1 MNPHTALL
9 FTLAGAFAVA
19 FVLGFVASRVGLP
32 PLVGYLLAGIVIG
45 PHSPGFVGD
54 VELAGQ
60 LAEIGVILLMFGV
73 GLHFSPGDLMRVRR
87 IALPGALLQM
97 LVATALGGWLALSWG
112 WAPAAALVFGL
123 ALSVSSTVV
132 VLRVLEA
139 RGLLDSVDGRIA
151 VGWLV
156 VEDLAVVIVLVLL
169 PTVLTALGA
178 SPLSSTSPTSSVAW
192 VITLTLLKV
201 MAFIGLMSIV
211 GRRAVPWLLMHVA
224 RSGSRELFT
233 LAVLAVAL
241 GVAVGAASLFG
252 VSFAL
257 GAFVA
262 GVVISESDLSYRA
275 AADALPLQ
283 DAFAVLFFVSVG
295 MLIDPLVLVQ
305 EPVKVFSTVAVV
317 LIANGLVST
326 VLMVLL
332 RHPLGASL
340 RLGAS
345 LGQIGEFSFI
355 LAALGVS
362 LGVLSETGRS
372 LILASALVTIVL
384 NPLLFWLA
392 DVVGNWISSKPG
404 LLERLERQKEP
415 SLVVTDL
422 HVVMV
427 PNHAIVV
434 GYGRVG
440 RTIGDALQRYGIPF
454 VAVEQDRRVVEA
466 MRTTGVA
473 TIYGDA
479 TRPGILEY
487 THPENAKLLVI
498 AAPDP
503 YHARHIIT
511 LARARNPDIEI
522 VVRTHSDQEQQLFE
536 ALNVTKALMGERE
549 LAFGMAYHSLRS
561 LGVSD
566 DSADEVVEQLRGG
579 ARMQTREFSSL
590 MPSLTPSTKEP
601 SRR

>member
-1 MNPHTALL
+1 MNAHTSLL
-9 FTLAGAFAVA
+9 FMLAAAFATA
-19 FVLGFVASRVGLP
+19 FVLGIIASRFGLP
-32 PLVGYLLAGIVIG
+32 PLVGYLLAGIAIG
-45 PHSPGFVGD
+45 PNSPGFVGD

-73 GLHFSPGDLMRVRR
+73 GLHFSPGDLARVKR
-87 IALPGALLQM
+87 IALPGALIQM
-97 LVATALGGWLALSWG
+97 LLSTALGATLAVSWG
-112 WAPAAALVFGL
+112 WSMPAAFVFGS

-139 RGLLDSVDGRIA
+139 RGLLDSIDGRIA

-169 PTVLTALGA
+169 PTVLGALGA
-178 SPLSSTSPTSSVAW
+178 STLTTTAPTGGVAL
-192 VITLTLLKV
+192 VVAVTLLKV
-201 MAFIGLMSIV
+201 VAFVVLMGVV
-211 GRRAVPWLLMHVA
+211 GKRAVPWLLTHVA
-224 RSGSRELFT
+224 RTGSRELFT

-241 GVAVGAASLFG
+241 GVAVGAASIFG

-275 AADALPLQ
+275 ASDALPLQ

-295 MLIDPLVLVQ
+295 MLIDPGVLIG
-305 EPVKVFSTVAVV
+305 EPMKVLATVGVV
-317 LIANGLVST
+317 LLANSVASAA
-326 VLMVLL
+326 LMVGL

-340 RLGAS
+340 RLGAC

-362 LGVLSETGRS
+362 LGVLSETARS

-384 NPLLFWLA
+384 NPVLFKVA
-392 DVVGNWISSKPG
+392 DVIATWIAKRPG
-404 LLERLERQKEP
+404 LLEKLERQKEP
-415 SLVVTDL
+415 RMVSTDL
-422 HVVMV
+422 HVAMV
-427 PNHAIVV
+427 PNHAIII

-440 RTIGDALQRYGIPF
+440 RTIGDALQRYGVSF
-454 VAVEQDRRVVEA
+454 VAIEQDRRIVEA
-466 MRTTGVA
+466 MRATAVA

-479 TRPGILEY
+479 TRPEILEFA
-487 THPENAKLLVI
+487 HPEHAKLLVI

-511 LARARNPDIEI
+511 LVRTRNPDIDI
-522 VVRTHSDQEQQLFE
+522 VVRTHSDREQLLFE
-536 ALNVTKALMGERE
+536 SLGVSKALMGERE

-561 LGVSD
+561 LGVD
-566 DSADEVVEQLRGG
+566 DDHADDIVEQLRGG
-579 ARMQTREFSSL
+579 ARMPTREFSSL
-590 MPSLTPSTKEP
+590 IPENLKGD
-601 SRR
+601 RA

>member
-1 MNPHTALL
+1 ML
-9 FTLAGAFAVA
+9 TLGSAFAAA
-19 FVLGFVASRVGLP
+19 FVLGFLASRVGMP

-60 LAEIGVILLMFGV
+60 LADIGVILLMFGV
-73 GLHFSPGDLMRVRR
+73 GLHFSPGDLLRVRR

-97 LVATALGGWLALSWG
+97 LIALVIGGWLAYSWG
-112 WAPAAALVFGL
+112 WTMPAAIVFGL

-132 VLRVLEA
+132 VLRALEA
-139 RGLLDSVDGRIA
+139 RGLLDSIDGRIA

-156 VEDLAVVIVLVLL
+156 VEDLAVVIALVLL

-178 SPLSSTSPTSSVAW
+178 STLTTTAPTGGVAG
-192 VITLTLLKV
+192 VIALTLLKV
-201 MAFIGLMSIV
+201 AVFIGLMGVV

-233 LAVLAVAL
+233 LAVLAVSL
-241 GVAVGAASLFG
+241 GVAVGAASIFG

-275 AADALPLQ
+275 GADALPLQ

-295 MLIDPLVLVQ
+295 MLIDPMILLQ
-305 EPVKVFSTVAVV
+305 EPVKVAQTVGVIILVNA
-317 LIANGLVST
+317 AVST
-326 VLMVLL
+326 GLLVLL

-340 RLGAS
+340 RLGACF
-345 LGQIGEFSFI
+345 GQIGEFSFI

-362 LGVLSETGRS
+362 IGVLSETARS
-372 LILASALVTIVL
+372 LILASALLTIVL

-392 DVVGNWISSKPG
+392 DQLSDWFANRPQ
-404 LLERLERQKEP
+404 LQDRLERRKEP
-415 SLVVTDL
+415 RIIATDL
-422 HVVMV
+422 HVALQEG
-427 PNHAIVV
+427 HAIVV

-440 RTIGDALQRYGIPF
+440 RTIGDALHRYGIPF
-454 VAVEQDRRVVEA
+454 IAVEQDRRVVEA
-466 MRTTGVA
+466 MRATGVS

-479 TRPGILEY
+479 TRPGILEHSY
-487 THPENAKLLVI
+487 PELAKLLVI
-498 AAPDP
+498 ASPDP

-511 LARARNPDIEI
+511 LVRAKNPTIDI
-522 VVRTHSDQEQQLFE
+522 VVRTHSDVEQQLFE
-536 ALNVTKALMGERE
+536 SLGVSKALMGERE
-549 LAFGMAYHSLRS
+549 LAFGMAYYSLRS
-561 LGVSD
+561 LGVED
-566 DSADEVVEQLRGG
+566 DRADEVVEQLRGG
-579 ARMQTREFSSL
+579 ARMPTREFSSL
-590 MPSLTPSTKEP
+590 MPEMPP
-601 SRR
+601 HGRA

>member
-1 MNPHTALL
+1 MKVKR
-9 FTLAGAFAVA
+9 VA
-19 FVLGFVASRVGLP
+19 
-32 PLVGYLLAGIVIG
+32 I
-45 PHSPGFVGD
+45 
-54 VELAGQ
+54 
-60 LAEIGVILLMFGV
+60 
-73 GLHFSPGDLMRVRR
+73 
-87 IALPGALLQM
+87 PGALLQM
-97 LVATALGGWLALSWG
+97 LLAGAVGTWLAVSWG
-112 WAPAAALVFGL
+112 WTLAAGVVFGL

-132 VLRVLEA
+132 VLRALEA
-139 RGLLDSVDGRIA
+139 RGLLDSIDGRVA

-156 VEDLAVVIVLVLL
+156 VEDLAVVIALVLL
-169 PTVLTALGA
+169 PTVLSALGA
-178 SPLSSTSPTSSVAW
+178 VTPIGTAPSGGLAW
-192 VITLTLLKV
+192 VVTITLIKV
-201 MAFIGLMSIV
+201 VAFIVLMGVV
-211 GRRAVPWLLMHVA
+211 GRRVVPWLLMHVA

-241 GVAVGAASLFG
+241 GVAVGAASIFG

-275 AADALPLQ
+275 GADALPLQ

-295 MLIDPLVLVQ
+295 MLIDPTILLREPIKVLA
-305 EPVKVFSTVAVV
+305 TVSVV
-317 LIANGLVST
+317 LGINAAASALLMIA
-326 VLMVLL
+326 L
-332 RHPLGASL
+332 RHPLRASL

-362 LGVLSETGRS
+362 IGVLSETARS
-372 LILASALVTIVL
+372 LILAAALVTIVM
-384 NPLLFWLA
+384 NPLLFSIFDA
-392 DVVGNWISSKPG
+392 VGAWIAKRPR
-404 LLERLERQKEP
+404 LQDKLERHKEP
-415 SLVVTDL
+415 RMIATDL
-422 HVVMV
+422 HVAMT
-427 PNHAIVV
+427 PDHAILV

-440 RTIGDALQRYGIPF
+440 RTIGDALQRYGVSF

-487 THPENAKLLVI
+487 AHPERARLLVI

-511 LARARNPDIEI
+511 LVRAKNPTIDI
-522 VVRTHSDQEQQLFE
+522 VVRTHSDQEQAMFE
-536 ALNVTKALMGERE
+536 SLGVSKAIMGERE

-561 LGVSD
+561 LGVDD
-566 DSADEVVEQLRGG
+566 DSADSVVEELRGG
-579 ARMQTREFSSL
+579 ARMPTREFSSL
-590 MPSLTPSTKEP
+590 MPALDPKHTKGKKKA
-601 SRR
+601 SGQ

>member
-1 MNPHTALL
+1 MNAHTSLL
-9 FTLAGAFAVA
+9 FMLAAAFATA
-19 FVLGFVASRVGLP
+19 FVLGIIASRFGLP
-32 PLVGYLLAGIVIG
+32 PLVGYLLAGIAIG
-45 PHSPGFVGD
+45 PNSPGFVGD

-73 GLHFSPGDLMRVRR
+73 GLHFSPGDLARVKR
-87 IALPGALLQM
+87 IALPGALIQM
-97 LVATALGGWLALSWG
+97 FFSTALGATLAVSWG
-112 WAPAAALVFGL
+112 WSMPAAFVFGS

-139 RGLLDSVDGRIA
+139 RGLLDSIDGRIA

-169 PTVLTALGA
+169 PTVLGALGA
-178 SPLSSTSPTSSVAW
+178 STLTTTAPTGGVAL
-192 VITLTLLKV
+192 VVAVTLLKV
-201 MAFIGLMSIV
+201 VAFVVLMGVV
-211 GRRAVPWLLMHVA
+211 GKRAVPWLLTHVA
-224 RSGSRELFT
+224 RTGSRELFT

-241 GVAVGAASLFG
+241 GVAVGAASIFG

-275 AADALPLQ
+275 ASDALPLQ

-295 MLIDPLVLVQ
+295 MLIDPGVLIG
-305 EPVKVFSTVAVV
+305 EPMKVLATVGVV
-317 LIANGLVST
+317 LLANSVASAA
-326 VLMVLL
+326 LMVGL

-340 RLGAS
+340 RLGAC

-362 LGVLSETGRS
+362 LGVLSETARS

-384 NPLLFWLA
+384 NPVLFKVA
-392 DVVGNWISSKPG
+392 DVIATWIAKRPG
-404 LLERLERQKEP
+404 LLEKLERQKEP
-415 SLVVTDL
+415 RMVSTDL
-422 HVVMV
+422 HVAMV
-427 PNHAIVV
+427 PNHAIII

-440 RTIGDALQRYGIPF
+440 RTIGDALQRYGVSF
-454 VAVEQDRRVVEA
+454 VAIEQDRRIVEA
-466 MRTTGVA
+466 MRATAVA

-479 TRPGILEY
+479 TRPEILEFA
-487 THPENAKLLVI
+487 HPEHAKLLVI

-511 LARARNPDIEI
+511 LVRTRNPDIDI
-522 VVRTHSDQEQQLFE
+522 VVRTHSDREQLLFE
-536 ALNVTKALMGERE
+536 SLGVSKALMGERE

-561 LGVSD
+561 LGVD
-566 DSADEVVEQLRGG
+566 DDHADDIVEQLRGG
-579 ARMQTREFSSL
+579 ARMPTREFSSL
-590 MPSLTPSTKEP
+590 IPENLKGD
-601 SRR
+601 RA